1 MVSLEVAA
9 EVVVPANV
17 FSETIVHAAVSPE
30 VAAHAAEPFEA
41 AVLAAAPC
49 VVMAPYNTLSVR
61 HVTVEGTVDEHCTCS
76 GNELFLVSDVTTA
89 EPPKVSAVSTYELS
103 SCPVAAR
110 RAVPER
116 SSCPIMA
123 TEAVCESSSCSVTAM
138 EAFYELPGCSVTTT
152 EAALEP
158 LHCSEMAEEPFLL
171 GREEFGWTSQGMD
184 WDWGQG
190 IKSHHTQTCQGIWL
204 QLSSEASYLG

>member
-1 MVSLEVAA
+1 MCRTQSQAEQKWTIFEYKKYILEIYAYVSYVTSQLIIQSPVTSCPSHPDIQIVWYPVWGMHRWCLHAQLASPNPLPYTWCIWAAYTTTEPPGVTGFTMVSLEVAA

-76 GNELFLVSDVTTA
+76 VMN
-89 EPPKVSAVSTYELS
+89 S
-103 SCPVAAR
+103 S
-110 RAVPER
+110 
-116 SSCPIMA
+116 
-123 TEAVCESSSCSVTAM
+123 
-138 EAFYELPGCSVTTT
+138 
-152 EAALEP
+152 
-158 LHCSEMAEEPFLL
+158 
-171 GREEFGWTSQGMD
+171 
-184 WDWGQG
+184 
-190 IKSHHTQTCQGIWL
+190 
-204 QLSSEASYLG
+204 